1 MYRVCR
7 DEKASSDAEKSIYT
21 CPILLSLLLFS
32 HMHTRAYACTYSYIY
47 THTHTYI
54 FSLSLSLFPYSF
66 QNIPGVSSSD
76 MTTSPMR
83 WNTWSSDPR
92 HRVPFTRSGFYWTMF
107 SICCAGAVVSP
118 ECLGKLFDP
127 FYNLWVTVRVWEKPG
142 EGVLKRRWYAWDRCK
157 RSGEKPW
164 NGEKSKHER
173 NKSSK
178 LHCSSTVIFDLRDII
193 S

>member
-1 MYRVCR
+1 MSTGKNVQGVQGRESKQRRWKIYLYV
-7 DEKASSDAEKSIYT
+7 SDT
-21 CPILLSLLLFS
+21 PFPPSLLTHPYTRVRM
-32 HMHTRAYACTYSYIY
+32 HMLTHIYA
-47 THTHTYI
+47 HTHTY
-54 FSLSLSLFPYSF
+54 FLSLSLFPYSF

-118 ECLGKLFDP
+118 ECLGKIFDP
-127 FYNLWVTVRVWEKPG
+127 FYNLWVTVHVWEKSG

-164 NGEKSKHER
+164 NGGKK
-173 NKSSK
+173 
-178 LHCSSTVIFDLRDII
+178 
-193 S
+193 